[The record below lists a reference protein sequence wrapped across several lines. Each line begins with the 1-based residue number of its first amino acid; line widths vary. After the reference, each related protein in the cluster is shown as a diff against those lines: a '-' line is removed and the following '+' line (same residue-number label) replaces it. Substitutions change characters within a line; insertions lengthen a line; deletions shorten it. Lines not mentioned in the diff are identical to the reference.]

1 MINCLQKGRETMKT
15 AYPVFIK
22 QSGNEYLVFVPDM
35 DIYTEGTDFADA
47 ISMARD
53 AIGCR
58 TLDADPPVA
67 SDYAAAMKKAK
78 ADADEDFDFS
88 DGVLTL
94 VDIDVDEY
102 RRKHDNRVVKKNCTI
117 PSWLNEEALAA
128 GINFSQTLQDAL
140 KEKIGL

>member
-1 MINCLQKGRETMKT
+1 MKIV
-15 AYPVFIK
+15 YPVFIK
-22 QSGNEYLVFVPDM
+22 PNDEEYLVYVPDM
-35 DIYTEGTDFADA
+35 DIYTEGTGFADA

-58 TLDADPPVA
+58 TLDANPPAA

-78 ADADEDFDFS
+78 EDADEDFDFS
-88 DGVLTL
+88 DGVLTF